1 MFVMQAVL
9 PPVTSNPSVLLLL
22 GMAWYVF
29 VLIVLVFILM
39 GLVLVILALQRAKQ
53 KANRDKA
60 IGHVLLEILPATGG
74 NIPIEWEL
82 CGYHIDEARTFNDS
96 SRGTFSSPH
105 WIDAPKGHDI
115 SAYVMPDEFDYA
127 TGWPIGA
134 KPWEQITIPCY
145 IVHKNQP
152 WPIGLHTGSNWDD
165 NKIMQRSSAMFA
177 QAKNESTMQALMSP
191 QMAFAEQLRLLVEKM
206 KLIIFNLIGSGANL
220 LVGLIA
226 LVLLY
231 LIFKDIGAIRT
242 FLVGK

>member
-1 MFVMQAVL
+1 MFVMQAVI
-9 PPVTSNPSVLLLL
+9 PPVTQNPKILLIL
-22 GMAWYVF
+22 GMPWYVL
-29 VLIVLVFILM
+29 VLIAIVFILM
-39 GLVLVILALQRAKQ
+39 GLILVILALQRAKQ

-60 IGHVLLEILPATGG
+60 IGHILLEVLPATGG

-82 CGYHIDEARTFNDS
+82 CQFHIDEARVFNDS

-115 SAYVMPDEFDYA
+115 GAYVMPDEFDYA

-134 KPWEQITIPCY
+134 KPWEQVTIPCY

-152 WPIGLHTGSNWDD
+152 WPIGPHTGSNWDD

-206 KLIIFNLIGSGANL
+206 KWLIIAAICAGAAAVLSLAN
-220 LVGLIA
+220 VGISWF
-226 LVLLY
+226 Y
-231 LIFKDIGAIRT
+231 
-242 FLVGK
+242 VGGEILGR